1 MGKIL
6 VIQGA
11 DFSTNKVDTVKIRPK
26 DWIDYEIY
34 ISSLEEIENP
44 EIQSCLS

>member
-11 DFSTNKVDTVKIRPK
+11 DFSTNKVETAVDNQTPTSYRSSTVSKNN
-26 DWIDYEIY
+26 D
-34 ISSLEEIENP
+34 
-44 EIQSCLS
+44 Q